1 MKTKLLMAA
10 AVAAVLGLAS
20 CASEDA
26 KLAGE
31 LAGTWKGT
39 TTEVI
44 KGKKDK
50 ADKPDKADRSDKDG
64 KHKEGDRDRAGRPD
78 CCDMTCT
85 PTLTFDRTS
94 GTNGG
99 ALTISADYTLTRGV
113 ETTAT
118 ATATPVKATVNGTV
132 NASGTWTVK
141 DGDEVLVTLD
151 PTKTVVD
158 IDTTSLVLS
167 YAGLT
172 DAPQDSLA
180 TVKERVA
187 SNITDVIKPMIA
199 GKVQKMH
206 KFDDVKVIGNTL
218 TLDAGHN
225 KLTLTKQ

>member
-1 MKTKLLMAA
+1 MKTKLLMA
-10 AVAAVLGLAS
+10 VALATALGLAS
-20 CASEDA
+20 CTSEDA

-31 LAGTWKGT
+31 LAGTWKGS
-39 TTEVI
+39 TTEMM

-50 ADKPDKADRSDKDG
+50 DDKHKDG
-64 KHKEGDRDRAGRPD
+64 ECNKPGRPD
-78 CCDMTCT
+78 CCNMTCT

-99 ALTISADYTLTRGV
+99 ALTISADYTITRGV
-113 ETTAT
+113 EST

-132 NASGTWTVK
+132 NAAGTWIVK

-158 IDTTSLVLS
+158 IDPASLVLS

-180 TVKERVA
+180 TIKERVA
-187 SNITDVIKPMIA
+187 SNISDVIKPMIA

-218 TLDAGHN
+218 TLEAGHS

>member
-20 CASEDA
+20 CTSEDA

-31 LAGTWKGT
+31 LAGTWKGST
-39 TTEVI
+39 TQVM
-44 KGKKDK
+44 KCKK
-50 ADKPDKADRSDKDG
+50 DKPDKDYKHSD
-64 KHKEGDRDRAGRPD
+64 GDRNKPGTP
-78 CCDMTCT
+78 CGGEMTCT

-99 ALTISADYTLTRGV
+99 TLTISADYTVSRCV
-113 ETTAT
+113 ESAT
-118 ATATPVKATVNGTV
+118 TATPVKASVNGTV
-132 NASGTWTVK
+132 SASGTWTVE

-158 IDTTSLVLS
+158 VDTTSLALS
-167 YAGLT
+167 YANLT

-180 TVKERVA
+180 TIKDRVA
-187 SNITDVIKPMIA
+187 SNITDVVKPMIA

-206 KFDDVKVIGNTL
+206 KFDDVKVVGTTL
-218 TLDAGHN
+218 TLEAGHN

>member
-1 MKTKLLMAA
+1 
-10 AVAAVLGLAS
+10 
-20 CASEDA
+20 
-26 KLAGE
+26 
-31 LAGTWKGT
+31 
-39 TTEVI
+39 
-44 KGKKDK
+44 
-50 ADKPDKADRSDKDG
+50 
-64 KHKEGDRDRAGRPD
+64 
-78 CCDMTCT
+78 T
-85 PTLTFDRTS
+85 PSLTFDRTS

-99 ALTISADYTLTRGV
+99 ALTISADYTITRGV
-113 ETTAT
+113 EST

-132 NASGTWTVK
+132 NAAGTWIVK

-158 IDTTSLVLS
+158 IDPASLVLS

-218 TLDAGHN
+218 TLEAGHS
-225 KLTLTKQ
+225 KLSLTKQ